1 MKCSKYL
8 LPPANEVC
16 GKVMFLQVSV
26 ILFTGG
32 GVPSP
37 GGCLLEA
44 PLPRRLLLRAVRILL
59 ECILVFSKFITN
71 NILIDT
77 NEPIPLF

>member
-16 GKVMFLQVSV
+16 GKVMLGNV
-26 ILFTGG
+26 FTG
-32 GVPSP
+32 VCDSVH
-37 GGCLLEA
+37 GGCLLET
-44 PLPRRLLLRAVRILL
+44 PPPRRLLLWAVRILL